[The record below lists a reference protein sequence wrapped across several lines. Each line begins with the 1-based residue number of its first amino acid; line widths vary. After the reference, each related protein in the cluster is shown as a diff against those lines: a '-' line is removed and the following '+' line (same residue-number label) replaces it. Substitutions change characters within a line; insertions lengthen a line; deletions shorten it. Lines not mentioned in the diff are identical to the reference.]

1 MEKIPKAMCLS
12 LSLSLQQKN
21 VAPKQGWLAIRLL
34 EEYRKNLKYLA
45 KILRKRAAGKRIIW
59 LSCAAQ
65 GNLTTTT
72 RFTQTQAIWGMAK
85 GLGGLGNKSSLESS
99 LRI

>member
-1 MEKIPKAMCLS
+1 MC
-12 LSLSLQQKN
+12 LSLQQKK
-21 VAPKQGWLAIRLL
+21 VAPKQGWFSIRLL

-72 RFTQTQAIWGMAK
+72 RFTQTQAILFGGMAK
-85 GLGGLGNKSSLESS
+85 GLAWEIRVALNHP
-99 LRI
+99 